1 MKLWVVSA
9 FVLGLSACSD
19 DGRDFERQT
28 ERIVRSHLKDP
39 DSAEFRRVDGRCGIV
54 NAKNSFGA
62 YTGVRRFVVLSD
74 YDVLFDSE
82 LSSEPEKQLF
92 GDLCKK
98 ALPSTAEAQT
108 QVFEIG
114 RAHV

>member
-39 DSAEFRRVDGRCGIV
+39 DSAEFRRGIV
-54 NAKNSFGA
+54 NAKNSLGG
-62 YTGVRRFVVLSD
+62 YTGVRRLVVLSD
-74 YDVLFDSE
+74 YDVLFDSK

-92 GDLCKK
+92 AEKWELNCKDK
-98 ALPSTAEAQT
+98 G
-108 QVFEIG
+108 F
-114 RAHV
+114 

>member
-54 NAKNSFGA
+54 NAKNSFWA

-92 GDLCKK
+92 AEKWELNCKNK
-98 ALPSTAEAQT
+98 G
-108 QVFEIG
+108 F
-114 RAHV
+114 